1 MGKKILFIAVML
13 VLLCSSWASNAQKI
27 LTIEE
32 MFELAETNA
41 KTLKP
46 FASTILQS
54 EENIKQQRNACMPD
68 ITIGISADYIGN
80 GHLIDRD
87 FSNVTTIPMPH
98 FGNNASVEITQIL
111 YAGGAL
117 KAANEIAKLELE
129 NAKLALEN
137 NRQALRFQLVGQYLD
152 LFELQNVLQV
162 YNENIKQ
169 TQYVLE
175 NMRSKTNEGITLNND
190 ITRYDLL
197 LAELQLGKKKI
208 ENAIAILNFNIT
220 TTIGL
225 DNDIKIIPDSN
236 LLQIVLPQD
245 GKRFWLGQSVSNL
258 ELRQLETGIKIS
270 EQSIKT
276 ENAKRIPNIVFKAAD
291 NFNGPILIEVPTIN
305 KNFNYWYVGIGV
317 QYNFGELYK
326 SKHSVKSAKLATQR
340 LQEQYADAKEQTE
353 LAIYS
358 NYVKYLETY
367 DELQTQTKNV
377 ELANQNYEVIYN
389 RYQNDLVLIS
399 EMLDASNKKLSAE
412 VQFVNA
418 KISILFNYFKLKFI
432 LGKL

>member
-1 MGKKILFIAVML
+1 MGKKILFIAVIL

-46 FASTILQS
+46 FATTILQS

-137 NRQALRFQLVGQYLD
+137 NRQVLRFQLVGQYLD

-208 ENAIAILNFNIT
+208 ENAIAVLNFNIT

-225 DNDIKIIPDSN
+225 DSDIKIIPDSN

-326 SKHSVKSAKLATQR
+326 SKHSVKSAKLANQR

-358 NYVKYLETY
+358 NYVKYIETY

>member
-46 FASTILQS
+46 FATTILQS

-208 ENAIAILNFNIT
+208 ENAIAVLNFNIT

-270 EQSIKT
+270 EQSIKA
-276 ENAKRIPNIVFKAAD
+276 ENAKRIPNIVFKATD

>member
-46 FASTILQS
+46 FATTILQS

-208 ENAIAILNFNIT
+208 ENAIAVLNFNIT

>member
-46 FASTILQS
+46 FATTILQS

-137 NRQALRFQLVGQYLD
+137 NRQVLRFQLVGQYLD

-208 ENAIAILNFNIT
+208 ENAIAVLNFNIT

-225 DNDIKIIPDSN
+225 DSDIKIIPDSN

-326 SKHSVKSAKLATQR
+326 SKHSVKSAKLANQR

-358 NYVKYLETY
+358 NYVKYIETY

>member
-46 FASTILQS
+46 FATTILQS

-208 ENAIAILNFNIT
+208 ENAIAVLNFNIT

-326 SKHSVKSAKLATQR
+326 SKHSVKSAKLANQR

>member
-1 MGKKILFIAVML
+1 MGKKILFIAVIL

-46 FASTILQS
+46 FATTILQS

-208 ENAIAILNFNIT
+208 ENAIAVLNFNIT

-326 SKHSVKSAKLATQR
+326 SKHSVKSAKLANQR
-340 LQEQYADAKEQTE
+340 LQEQYADAKEKTE